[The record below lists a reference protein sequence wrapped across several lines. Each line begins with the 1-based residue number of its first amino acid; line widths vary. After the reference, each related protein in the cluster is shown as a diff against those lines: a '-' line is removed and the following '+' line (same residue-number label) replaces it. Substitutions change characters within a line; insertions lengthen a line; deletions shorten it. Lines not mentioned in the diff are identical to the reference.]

1 MLTVCNRTLSRVF
14 VFKVAHGMSGNWYCR
29 LSRVHQFETAFRP
42 LVTFCGQLCAWA
54 HTVAILIKAAIA
66 TLAFVALQ
74 VKDNIVC
81 RVSRKNT
88 TDWLAYMIHFTAI
101 TLCLSGRAIKCF
113 RKIHGEGGGTLL
125 SVSISHIMLHM
136 IDLSCMKLS
145 LIYNRLW
152 TAK

>member
-1 MLTVCNRTLSRVF
+1 MLSRI
-14 VFKVAHGMSGNWYCR
+14 
-29 LSRVHQFETAFRP
+29 HQFETAFRP

-54 HTVAILIKAAIA
+54 HTVAILNKAAID

-74 VKDNIVC
+74 MKDNIVC
-81 RVSRKNT
+81 RVFKENT
-88 TDWLAYMIHFTAI
+88 QIGLHMIYFTAI

-125 SVSISHIMLHM
+125 SVLISPIMLHM